1 MPYLIDRS
9 FTTMGTQNTRD
20 QLLQIGLRRIHA
32 TGYALTGVKEV
43 LDDAGIPKG
52 SFYHYFPSKEAFA
65 VEVLKLYV
73 EGENQRAERIL
84 RSGKAAPLKR
94 LRQHFEEL
102 IKVYGPSA
110 TVSGCMMGNLS
121 LEMADHSDSIQS
133 LLRSSFA
140 NWQASIAVVLEEA
153 IERGDLPKSTKPQK
167 LAAFLLNSYEGALLR
182 SKADRSNAPLE
193 NFLDFAFNVLLD
205 Q

>member
-1 MPYLIDRS
+1 ME
-9 FTTMGTQNTRD
+9 TQNTRD
-20 QLLQIGLRRIHA
+20 RLLQIGLRRIHA
-32 TGYALTGVKEV
+32 SGYAPTGVKEV
-43 LDDAGIPKG
+43 LDDAGVPKG

-84 RSGKAAPLKR
+84 RNGKAAPLKR

-102 IKVYGPSA
+102 IKVYGASA
-110 TVSGCMMGNLS
+110 RVSGCMMGNLS
-121 LEMADHSDSIQS
+121 LEVADHSDSIQS

-153 IERGDLPKSTKPQK
+153 IERGDLPKSTKPEK

-193 NFLDFAFNVLLD
+193 NFLDFAFNVLLA